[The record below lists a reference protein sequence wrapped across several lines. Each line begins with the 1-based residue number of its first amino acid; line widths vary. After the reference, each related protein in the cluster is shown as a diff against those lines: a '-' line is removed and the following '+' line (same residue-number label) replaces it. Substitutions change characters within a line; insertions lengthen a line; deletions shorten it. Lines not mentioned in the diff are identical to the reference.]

1 LAPDHHTLED
11 LDSGPVSLD
20 DPDVHLERVSRPEP
34 RDVGANLGLF
44 QVGDGGVHGWHSSVI
59 LAHAPV
65 RHEAMHGYGLSWSL
79 GAKSIPAR

>member
-11 LDSGPVSLD
+11 LNPGPVSLN
-20 DPDVHLERVSRPEP
+20 DPDVHLQCVSRPDP

-44 QVGDGGVHGWHSSVI
+44 QVGDGGVHGWRSSMI

-65 RHEAMHGYGLSWSL
+65 RHEAMRGYGLSWSL
-79 GAKSIPAR
+79 SAESIPAR

>member
-34 RDVGANLGLF
+34 RDVGANLRLF